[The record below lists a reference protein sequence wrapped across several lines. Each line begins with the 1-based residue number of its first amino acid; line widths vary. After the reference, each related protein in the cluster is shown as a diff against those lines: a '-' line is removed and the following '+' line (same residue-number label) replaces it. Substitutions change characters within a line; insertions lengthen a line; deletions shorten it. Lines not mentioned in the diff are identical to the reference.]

1 MLRDINDPTV
11 STLAGTIRHKMTALK
26 GLKSSLEEM
35 HSYLTRVLSGEM
47 QPNNKI
53 MYNIQSMFNL
63 LPNLNVDALAR
74 AFVEKSNDMHLVI
87 YISSIVRSVVALH
100 DLVQNKIKLKG
111 VEGFEAGKGE
121 KKKEGGDDASEE
133 GKDGKKADEGGK
145 TDKP

>member
-1 MLRDINDPTV
+1 MSANREHLRNSVGKFSCITSMLILIEVGCARKVCI
-11 STLAGTIRHKMTALK
+11 L
-26 GLKSSLEEM
+26 
-35 HSYLTRVLSGEM
+35 
-47 QPNNKI
+47 
-53 MYNIQSMFNL
+53 NILFADRPESEIVINL

-133 GKDGKKADEGGK
+133 GKDGKKADEGEK